1 MFLGFSFFASIIP
14 MTLYMLILWFMD
26 KYEREPLLFVIVHF
40 LWGAFGAVVLAIL
53 GNVFIIKSVSFFT
66 CLILSSLPDKL
77 ISNLIAAPI
86 SEEIS
91 KAVFLLFSI
100 NSKKFDNITDG
111 IVYGGAI
118 GLGFGMTE
126 NFIYFLTY
134 GTTLDLL
141 VALVILRSLS
151 SAIMHCIS
159 TATFGA
165 VLGFTKFF
173 TIIKKII
180 FIIMAIVISIF
191 IHFIWNLSVSSS
203 DTFLYAF
210 IFMTFLIIFFMIL
223 FSYSLRKE
231 KVLITNELM
240 EESQLNIIPAE
251 HINLITSKSRFKN
264 NLIDEKIRKKY
275 FKTAI
280 ALAFN
285 KMHMKNSKGAK
296 KIYYENEIENN
307 RHLIK
312 ELLNNNNSN

>member
-1 MFLGFSFFASIIP
+1 
-14 MTLYMLILWFMD
+14 MD

>member
-1 MFLGFSFFASIIP
+1 
-14 MTLYMLILWFMD
+14 
-26 KYEREPLLFVIVHF
+26 
-40 LWGAFGAVVLAIL
+40 
-53 GNVFIIKSVSFFT
+53 
-66 CLILSSLPDKL
+66 
-77 ISNLIAAPI
+77 
-86 SEEIS
+86 
-91 KAVFLLFSI
+91 
-100 NSKKFDNITDG
+100 
-111 IVYGGAI
+111 
-118 GLGFGMTE
+118 
-126 NFIYFLTY
+126 
-134 GTTLDLL
+134 
-141 VALVILRSLS
+141 
-151 SAIMHCIS
+151 
-159 TATFGA
+159 
-165 VLGFTKFF
+165 
-173 TIIKKII
+173 
-180 FIIMAIVISIF
+180 
-191 IHFIWNLSVSSS
+191 
-203 DTFLYAF
+203 
-210 IFMTFLIIFFMIL
+210 MIL